1 MMPLVPDII
10 LGSPGCGK
18 TTALLDILEQELK
31 AGTHPSKIAL
41 LTFTRRAAQE
51 AVERVLDKFD
61 LERKSFPHFRTIH
74 SLAMRFSGL
83 TPNSLLQGAR
93 LGAFAKWI
101 GEPIQGR
108 LSVDGTWDG
117 YARGDRLLFME
128 GLARARKIDL
138 SEQFRRD
145 HDDIPWLVA
154 EKFSRGLKKYKE
166 DYSLYDYNDML
177 SIFAERGVQPNIDVL
192 LVDEAQD
199 LSLLQWDVVY
209 KLAKTCRRVVICGDD
224 DQAIFEWSGAD
235 ADTLIDL
242 PGQVNV
248 LGQSFRIPSAVQDV
262 ANNIISRVK
271 HRRPKEWKPR
281 PEVGSVRRVGMITS
295 TTLAPEGSVLILA
308 RNRYQLDTVAEL
320 LKRSGQLY
328 MREGEPS
335 VKQDVLDAII
345 TWERLRNGE
354 PQYVSAI
361 VDGPYHLM
369 SVDIGVKRGFK
380 QLPGFDPKERV
391 DMAALVERGGL
402 LRNDVWYEALNR
414 LPISDRIYIKDIRRN
429 RIRLSQTPRITLS
442 TIHGSKG
449 GEADQVILLTDLAP
463 RTSREMDRNPA
474 AEFRTF
480 YVGVTR
486 ARQELCVVSPQ
497 TKLSFPIAI

>member
-18 TTALLDILEQELK
+18 TTALLDILEQELN

-93 LGAFAKWI
+93 L
-101 GEPIQGR
+101 
-108 LSVDGTWDG
+108 VDGTWDG

-242 PGQVNV
+242 PGQV
-248 LGQSFRIPSAVQDV
+248 
-262 ANNIISRVK
+262 NNIISRVK

-463 RTSREMDRNPA
+463 RTSREMDKNPA

-497 TKLSFPIAI
+497 TKLSFHIAI